1 MTNLEKYRSLL
12 HDGVQGLLLTS
23 RYSRMYAAEFDIA
36 EGVAVVSAQGARYFT
51 DSRYIEAARQEV
63 QGAQVE
69 LVTRERGHLA
79 LAAGYLQERG
89 LKRVGFESGAVS
101 VDALAR
107 YERALPCTLVPAQDL
122 PDGLRAS
129 KDGEELAAMEKAQR
143 ITDEAFQAI
152 LNFIR
157 PGQTEREVAA
167 RLVYELLRRGGERVS
182 FDPIVAAG
190 ANGSKPHAV
199 PGDTVIQPGMFVT
212 MDFGCVWRGYC
223 SDMTRTVAVG
233 KPAPEMERVY
243 QVVLEAQQAGIAAAR
258 AGLLHDIGKIV
269 IPPDVLFKE
278 EKLTAVEFEQIQCHV
293 LYGYH
298 ILCGSQE
305 PFFQLAANIAREHH
319 ERFDGSGYLGLHG
332 REIDR
337 YARMTAVADVF
348 DALTTERTYK
358 KAWSFEDGF
367 LYILDHAGDFFDPEI
382 VQLFEG
388 SREEIEAIYR
398 AENVRKPAVAA
409 EAT

>member
-1 MTNLEKYRSLL
+1 MDHIAQIAGKLADHQLDAMLL
-12 HDGVQGLLLTS
+12 ASQAGERYAVGFHGEGLVLVT
-23 RYSRMYAAEFDIA
+23 REGAHYS
-36 EGVAVVSAQGARYFT
+36 T

-79 LAAGYLQERG
+79 LAAGYLQEHG

-167 RLVYELLRRGGERVS
+167 RLVYELLRRGGRKVS

-190 ANGSKPHAV
+190 ANGSIPHAV
-199 PGDTVIQPGMFVT
+199 PGEMVLQSGMFVT
-212 MDFGCVWRGYC
+212 MDFGCVYEGYC

-233 KPAPEMERVY
+233 QPTEEMERVY
-243 QVVLEAQQAGIAAAR
+243 HTVLEAQRAGISAAR
-258 AGLLHDIGKIV
+258 AGVTGSEVDWAARQV
-269 IPPDVLFKE
+269 IQQAGYGAFFSHSFGHSLGLEIHESPNASSSEQKVLPAGAVISAEPGIYLPGRFGVRIEDVL
-278 EKLTAVEFEQIQCHV
+278 V
-293 LYGYH
+293 L
-298 ILCGSQE
+298 
-305 PFFQLAANIAREHH
+305 RE
-319 ERFDGSGYLGLHG
+319 GGC
-332 REIDR
+332 
-337 YARMTAVADVF
+337 
-348 DALTTERTYK
+348 
-358 KAWSFEDGF
+358 EDITQSPKN
-367 LYILDHAGDFFDPEI
+367 LI
-382 VQLFEG
+382 VL
-388 SREEIEAIYR
+388 
-398 AENVRKPAVAA
+398 
-409 EAT
+409 

>member
-1 MTNLEKYRSLL
+1 MDHIAQIAGKLADHQLDAMLL
-12 HDGVQGLLLTS
+12 SSQAGERYAVGFHGEGLVLVT
-23 RYSRMYAAEFDIA
+23 REGAHYS
-36 EGVAVVSAQGARYFT
+36 T

-79 LAAGYLQERG
+79 LASGYLQEHG

-258 AGLLHDIGKIV
+258 AGL
-269 IPPDVLFKE
+269 
-278 EKLTAVEFEQIQCHV
+278 A
-293 LYGYH
+293 
-298 ILCGSQE
+298 
-305 PFFQLAANIAREHH
+305 
-319 ERFDGSGYLGLHG
+319 G
-332 REIDR
+332 REIDAAGR
-337 YARMTAVADVF
+337 TVIQAAGYGEAFSHSFGHSLGLEIHESPNAAPGEERIMPVGAVVSAEPGIYLPGRFGVRIEDVIVLSETGCR
-348 DALTTERTYK
+348 DLTKSPKE
-358 KAWSFEDGF
+358 
-367 LYILDHAGDFFDPEI
+367 LI
-382 VQLFEG
+382 VL
-388 SREEIEAIYR
+388 
-398 AENVRKPAVAA
+398 
-409 EAT
+409 

>member
-1 MTNLEKYRSLL
+1 MDHIAQIAGKLADHQLDAMLL
-12 HDGVQGLLLTS
+12 ASQAGERYAVGFHGEGLVLVT
-23 RYSRMYAAEFDIA
+23 REGAHYS
-36 EGVAVVSAQGARYFT
+36 T

-79 LAAGYLQERG
+79 LAAGYLQEHG

-129 KDGEELAAMEKAQR
+129 KDGEELAAMEAAQR

-223 SDMTRTVAVG
+223 SDMTRTVALG
-233 KPAPEMERVY
+233 EPTEEMKKVY
-243 QVVLEAQQAGIAAAR
+243 QIVLEAQKAGIAVTKAGVPGKSIDDAAR
-258 AGLLHDIGKIV
+258 KVIEDAGYGEYFGHGYGHSVGIEIHESPNANTRDETLLPVGTAMSAEPGIYLPGKFGVRIE
-269 IPPDVLFKE
+269 DVTV
-278 EKLTAVEFEQIQCHV
+278 LTADGCIDITKSPKELI
-293 LYGYH
+293 
-298 ILCGSQE
+298 IL
-305 PFFQLAANIAREHH
+305 
-319 ERFDGSGYLGLHG
+319 
-332 REIDR
+332 
-337 YARMTAVADVF
+337 
-348 DALTTERTYK
+348 
-358 KAWSFEDGF
+358 
-367 LYILDHAGDFFDPEI
+367 
-382 VQLFEG
+382 
-388 SREEIEAIYR
+388 
-398 AENVRKPAVAA
+398 
-409 EAT
+409 